1 MKKFRKILFVLCT
14 VIIFG
19 LTAYTG
25 LSAQAAKPTVATI
38 GSKKY
43 TNLNNAFKS
52 VKRGQTIK
60 LRKNVTVKKTI
71 NLNKNLAYTID
82 FNKKNITYKGKEDT
96 ALFNIKKGKIKV
108 KNINVTAN
116 KLRGV
121 MEIGKSAAVSITG
134 GAARGYWINQGKL
147 TLNKVR
153 MRANYGKPFQALIK
167 NYGTISISNCNM
179 VFTGVGN
186 VLYNASKGK
195 ATISGG
201 VYQVVKADMEGA
213 NYPIIYNGGRMTIK
227 KGTFSRKEDQYIIW
241 NREKGNL
248 TIKGG
253 KFIGKATGKD
263 NELKNATA
271 ILANEGNASI
281 LGGDFKGNLQT
292 AILSKGKKVLKI
304 KGGTFISTHNAG
316 AYLYSPADIV
326 GGKFE
331 GKKSWYNLY
340 NDHSAILWNG
350 YEYAKYN
357 WEDWNVVINGTKLKV
372 QGMGSG
378 RYTDQANFNHKG
390 ASYIGDI
397 ISLIIEN

>member
-1 MKKFRKILFVLCT
+1 M
-14 VIIFG
+14 IFG
-19 LTAYTG
+19 LTVHTG

-60 LRKNVTVKKTI
+60 LRRNITVTKTI
-71 NLNKNLAYTID
+71 NLNKNLPYTID

-96 ALFNIKKGKIKV
+96 ALFNIQKGNIKI

-121 MEIGKSAAVSITG
+121 MEISKKASVSIMG

-153 MRANYGKPFQALIK
+153 MRANYGKPFQTLIK
-167 NYGTISISNCNM
+167 NYGTSSISNCNA

-201 VYQVVKADMEGA
+201 SYQVVKADMEGT
-213 NYPIIYNGGRMTIK
+213 NYPIIYNEGRMTIK
-227 KGTFSRKEDQYIIW
+227 KGTFSRKEDQYVIW

-253 KFIGKATGKD
+253 RFVGKAVGKD
-263 NELKNATA
+263 NELGYATA
-271 ILANEGNASI
+271 VVANEGTASI
-281 LGGDFKGNLQT
+281 SGGEFLGNCQMALVTMGT
-292 AILSKGKKVLKI
+292 KKLKI
-304 KGGTFISTHNAG
+304 TGGSFTSKKNPGAFLQGTTNIS
-316 AYLYSPADIV
+316 
-326 GGKFE
+326 GGKFKG
-331 GKKSWYNLY
+331 GKGWFGSENKYDYDSTQIPFSPIDESIDCAIALGRRCLIFNGVEIGGEKESWKILYTEKDKLNGRGAEYTGNIICLYYN
-340 NDHSAILWNG
+340 N
-350 YEYAKYN
+350 
-357 WEDWNVVINGTKLKV
+357 
-372 QGMGSG
+372 
-378 RYTDQANFNHKG
+378 
-390 ASYIGDI
+390 
-397 ISLIIEN
+397 